1 MRSSVR
7 RHESLMR
14 HKRQLLFG
22 SGLFGLALAPA
33 AVQQFSS
40 VGIDEVI
47 QVREVLKQ
55 PGLPAVRVVGVCEVS
70 PDGATCW
77 DGKGKPLRWIGERIT
92 AYYAEQS
99 SATLAIRPKVKNRW
113 VVIEREEVT
122 PRSSFYFSQWTGSG
136 RAGVVKGLTDGKVL
150 EWYRLEAGKFDVVA
164 SFDVLLRKE
173 LPVAEVLLKQ
183 GERVEVDGLKLA
195 LADFGKIDGKRLETD
210 HCGIAAPAIKYRL
223 LFKKTGGHAERKSY
237 TIPTLIDSVGQ
248 AILHVKED
256 GKPPPPSKGITF
268 SSHDDVCTTI
278 NLTRA
283 GEVEYRTNV
292 DPSIVARLKFSP
304 SENIQV
310 KFEQIPLDPISG
322 SGE

>member
-1 MRSSVR
+1 
-7 RHESLMR
+7 MR

-47 QVREVLKQ
+47 RVREVLKV

-99 SATLAIRPKVKNRW
+99 SATVAIRPKVKNRW

-122 PRSSFYFSQWTGSG
+122 PRSFFYFSQWTGSG
-136 RAGVVKGLTDGKVL
+136 RAGAVKGLTDGKVL

-173 LPVAEVLLKQ
+173 LPKIEMPLKK
-183 GERVEVDGLKLA
+183 GAVVEVDGLQLT
-195 LADFGKIDGKRLETD
+195 LLEFGEIDGELMELDRFYWR
-210 HCGIAAPAIKYRL
+210 AAPTKYRL
-223 LFKKTGGHAERKSY
+223 LFKKATANATRKAW
-237 TIPTLIDSVGQ
+237 TLPSLVPSQDRASGKAAV
-248 AILHVKED
+248 D
-256 GKPPPPSKGITF
+256 GKPQFRDIVLSGDTGVHTWINYPS
-268 SSHDDVCTTI
+268 
-278 NLTRA
+278 A
-283 GEVEYRTNV
+283 GEVEYRINV
-292 DPSIVARLKFSP
+292 DPRNYSSLQFWPVEERT
-304 SENIQV
+304 V
-310 KFEQIPLDPISG
+310 VFEQIPLDPIAESTKK
-322 SGE
+322 